1 MMTRFLRNGYA
12 TLVYAFLYFPI
23 AVIVAYSFNN
33 SKFSLVWHGFTLDW
47 YRQLWQDSSLQL
59 VALHSL
65 LVGVLAATFAS
76 LLGTVA
82 AISLFRYRFFGK
94 QLLHGL
100 IFVLIISPDIVM
112 AISLLLLYTIIKLPL
127 GFWSLLLSH
136 ITFCMPFVT
145 VIVYSRVSILNKYIF
160 EAAQDLGAGDF
171 TTFRRIMIPLLWPA
185 ILAGWL
191 LSFTLSIDDVIISYF
206 VTGPDFQ
213 ILPLTIFSLV
223 RLGIKPEINALCT
236 VILGITLLITIIS
249 QLALGKKQ

>member
-1 MMTRFLRNGYA
+1 MTQLLRKGYV

-33 SKFSLVWHGFTLDW
+33 STFSLVWHGFTFDW
-47 YRQLWQDSSLQL
+47 YRQLWQDTGLQL

-65 LVGVLAATFAS
+65 LVGVLAASFAS
-76 LLGTVA
+76 LLGTLAAVA
-82 AISLFRYRFFGK
+82 LFYYRFFGK

-100 IFVLIISPDIVM
+100 IFVLIISPEITM
-112 AISLLLLYTIIKLPL
+112 AVSLLLLYTLIKLPL
-127 GFWSLLLSH
+127 GFWSVLLAH
-136 ITFCMPFVT
+136 ITFCTPFVA
-145 VIVYSRVSILNKYIF
+145 VIIYSRVSVLNKSIF
-160 EAAQDLGAGDF
+160 EAAKDLGAGDF

-236 VILGITLLITIIS
+236 VILGITLLIAIGS